1 MLHILIPTFSRMMDS
16 EQDLKVQIVGT
27 NKGQLHKF
35 FSLKITLRAM
45 KQKKSYYYYFFF
57 FYKEVFFLLSLQNH
71 DHLFI

>member
-1 MLHILIPTFSRMMDS
+1 MMDL

-35 FSLKITLRAM
+35 FSLKIILRAM
-45 KQKKSYYYYFFF
+45 KQKKSDFFFF
-57 FYKEVFFLLSLQNH
+57 FYKEVFFLFSLQNH

>member
-1 MLHILIPTFSRMMDS
+1 MLHILIPTFSRMMDL

-35 FSLKITLRAM
+35 FSLKIILRAM
-45 KQKKSYYYYFFF
+45 KQKKSDFFFF
-57 FYKEVFFLLSLQNH
+57 FYKEVFFLFSLQNH